1 VKHKN
6 WQFLEAGDVID
17 VIAPGYPSPA
27 EQVVGGGEFLR
38 SWGLV
43 PRIPKNLVQKHFLH
57 ANSDEKRFQFLKQA
71 LLSADSKAIW
81 CTRGGY
87 GSNRLL
93 PYLAKMKPPKQ
104 MKVLVGLSD
113 VTSLHTFFTQEWGWP
128 SLHACVLDRI
138 GRNDLPKPLV
148 KELRQVLFG
157 ETDVL
162 QFSKL
167 KALNSAADKIK
178 TSKASVVGGNLT
190 VLQSSLGTPFQIETK
205 GKFLF
210 VEDIAERGYR
220 IDRMFEQ
227 FRQAGLFQDCRG
239 ILLGHFIGGEEP
251 ATGKNNF
258 KKVFSRWAD
267 DLNIPLFGGVEAGH
281 GEWQR
286 TLPFNTPA
294 VLKKDYSGFSL
305 LVETGGVKS
314 K

>member
-1 VKHKN
+1 MKHKN
-6 WQFLEAGDVID
+6 WTFLEPGDAVD

-71 LLSADSKAIW
+71 LLASDSRVIW

-93 PYLAKMKPPKQ
+93 PYLQKMKKPKQ
-104 MKVLVGLSD
+104 MKLLVGLSD

-138 GRNDLPKPLV
+138 GRGALPKKLE
-148 KELRQVLFG
+148 KELHQVLFG
-157 ETDVL
+157 EVDVL
-162 QFSKL
+162 RFSKL
-167 KALNSAADKIK
+167 KALNPAAQKIK
-178 TSKASVVGGNLT
+178 KISSSVVGGNLT
-190 VLQSSLGTPFQIETK
+190 VLQSSLGTPFQIETA

-227 FRQAGLFQDCRG
+227 FRQAGLFKNCRG
-239 ILLGHFIGGEEP
+239 LLLGHFIGGEEP

-258 KKVFSRWAD
+258 KQVFARWAD
-267 DLNIPLFGGVEAGH
+267 DLNIPLLRGVEAGH
-281 GEWQR
+281 DVWQR
-286 TLPFNTPA
+286 TLPFNTSA
-294 VLKKDYSGFSL
+294 VLQKDGAAFSL
-305 LVETGGVKS
+305 LVKTGGVKS